1 MFLNT
6 LLAALVNFSSIFIYS
21 FEHIDGPLNEDRDIY
36 FAPSVSVFSFY
47 SSVHTSWFWKF
58 IFCDG
63 RLVLW
68 CASFFVVVPDL
79 LSSQKEGSG
88 YPKKVECTNE

>member
-6 LLAALVNFSSIFIYS
+6 LLAALVDFIIIIYS

-68 CASFFVVVPDL
+68 CASFLLLFIIIVADL
-79 LSSQKEGSG
+79 D
-88 YPKKVECTNE
+88 

>member
-36 FAPSVSVFSFY
+36 FAPSVCCFFFLHFRLHPVFDNLFF
-47 SSVHTSWFWKF
+47 VMEDMLF
-58 IFCDG
+58 G
-63 RLVLW
+63 ALVL
-68 CASFFVVVPDL
+68 CLL
-79 LSSQKEGSG
+79 LS
-88 YPKKVECTNE
+88 

>member
-36 FAPSVSVFSFY
+36 FAPCVCCFFFL
-47 SSVHTSWFWKF
+47 H
-58 IFCDG
+58 FCPHPGFDN
-63 RLVLW
+63 L
-68 CASFFVVVPDL
+68 FFVAEDL
-79 LSSQKEGSG
+79 FFGDGFLLLFIIF
-88 YPKKVECTNE
+88 VADLD